1 MLHSLSIENFTLI
14 DTVSLQFTEGLS
26 IITGETG
33 AGKSILFDAI
43 LYVLGERFSQ
53 DILKDSSKK
62 TFVEITFSST
72 SSLQTLLDELGFD
85 SYPDT
90 IVLRRELS
98 PKGVTRC
105 FVNDTPTTVANLKI
119 IGTQIVDFHGQFDHQ
134 TILSK
139 TNYFALI
146 DSLSTNKSFL
156 EEYVKL
162 YTQLTE
168 KIHELAEIKERIRS
182 ANEVKDY
189 YQLQLEELEA
199 INPTLGEI
207 EEKEQLLKKLENA
220 EDIFFRTNTIAS
232 LLQDDTNAVLPSIR
246 SIEKE
251 FEKLQRF
258 DPAFEL
264 YSKELQQAFIIL
276 SEVHNFVQH
285 YNRDVDFSEEQVQQM
300 RLRLQELHKI
310 RKKYGSIENAL
321 EKLRFFTSQ
330 LELSNNSEEIQYQ
343 IEQQISSLRQQLS
356 KTTFLLFTARK
367 QTLQTVEKS
376 INLILKKLGMVHST
390 FQCMYNYTSIS
401 QPVNELYIS
410 DQSSDGFCS
419 LHKNGIG
426 TIDFL
431 FSSNPGVEPK
441 SLSSIASGG
450 EISRVMLALKSIVAD
465 KDSLQLLIFD
475 EIDTGISGS
484 IAQKVGIVMKQLSL
498 KKQILAITHLPQIA
512 ALADTHFLVNKDTS
526 ANQTSISIHTLQK
539 SEMYNEVARLLS
551 GENITPSS
559 LQIAKELA
567 TIPLDF

>member
-14 DTVSLQFTEGLS
+14 DSVSLQFSEGLS

-62 TFVEITFSST
+62 TIVEITFSST
-72 SSLQTLLDELGFD
+72 TSLQKLLDELGFD

-90 IVLRRELS
+90 IVMRRELS

-119 IGTQIVDFHGQFDHQ
+119 IGTQIVDFHGQFDTQ
-134 TILSK
+134 TILAK
-139 TNYFALI
+139 TNYFSLI
-146 DSLSTNKSFL
+146 DSLSPNTTFL
-156 EEYVKL
+156 EEYEKL

-168 KIHELAEIKERIRS
+168 KIHELAEIKEKIRS

-189 YQLQLEELEA
+189 YQLQLEELET
-199 INPTLGEI
+199 INPSLGEI

-232 LLQDDTNAVLPSIR
+232 LLQDDANAVLPSIR

-251 FEKLQRF
+251 FDKLQRF

-276 SEVHNFVQH
+276 TEVHNFVQH

-310 RKKYGSIENAL
+310 RKKYGSIEHAL
-321 EKLRFFTSQ
+321 EKQNFFLSQ

-343 IEQQISSLRQQLS
+343 IEQQIITLRQQLS
-356 KTTFLLFTARK
+356 KSTFLLFTARK
-367 QTLQTVEKS
+367 QTVQTVEKS
-376 INLILKKLGMVHST
+376 INAILKKLGMLHST
-390 FQCMYNYTSIS
+390 FQCVYNYTTNV
-401 QPVNELYIS
+401 QPQNEMYIP
-410 DQSSDGFCS
+410 DQSSEGYCA

-512 ALADTHFLVNKDTS
+512 ALADTHFLVHKDTS
-526 ANQTSISIHTLQK
+526 ANQTSISIQTLQK

-551 GENITPSS
+551 GENITASS

>member
-1 MLHSLSIENFTLI
+1 MLHSLAIENFTLI
-14 DTVSLQFTEGLS
+14 DSVSLHFSEGLS

-53 DILKDSSKK
+53 DILKDTTKK
-62 TFVEITFSST
+62 AFVEITFSSNE
-72 SSLQTLLDELGFD
+72 SIVHQLEELGFD

-105 FVNDTPTTVANLKI
+105 FINDTPTTVSNLKL
-119 IGTQIVDFHGQFDHQ
+119 IGMQIVDFHGQFDHQ

-139 TNYFALI
+139 SNYFSLI
-146 DSLSTNKSFL
+146 DSLSSNKSFL
-156 EEYVKL
+156 EEYSKL
-162 YTQLTE
+162 YTQFLD
-168 KIHELAEIKERIRS
+168 KINELAETKEKIRS

-189 YQLQLEELEA
+189 YQLQLDELNS
-199 INPTLGEI
+199 INPSIGEI
-207 EEKEQLLKKLENA
+207 EDKEQLLKKLENA
-220 EDIFFRTNTIAS
+220 EDIFLRTTTIAS
-232 LLQDDTNAVLPSIR
+232 ILNEETNSILPSIR

-251 FEKLQRF
+251 FDKLQRF

-264 YSKELQQAFIIL
+264 YNKELQQAFIVL

-285 YNRDVDFSEEQVQQM
+285 YNRDVDYSEDQVQII
-300 RLRLQELHKI
+300 RERLQELHKL

-321 EKLRFFTSQ
+321 EKQHFFQTQ
-330 LELSNNSEEIQYQ
+330 LELSNNSSEVQFQ
-343 IEQQISSLRQQLS
+343 IEQQIDTIRIQLTKVS
-356 KTTFLLFTARK
+356 FLLYTARK
-367 QTLQTVEKS
+367 QTLLTVEKS
-376 INLILKKLGMVHST
+376 INVILKKLGMLHST
-390 FQCMYNYTSIS
+390 FQCVYTYSTIDTPQNDFFIVDPTS
-401 QPVNELYIS
+401 EKYCQ
-410 DQSSDGFCS
+410 

-426 TIDFL
+426 SIDFL
-431 FSSNPGVEPK
+431 FSSNPGIEPK

-484 IAQKVGIVMKQLSL
+484 IAQKVGIAMKQLSL

-526 ANQTSISIHTLQK
+526 QNHTSISIQSLQRN
-539 SEMYNEVARLLS
+539 EMYNEVARLLS